1 MDHFIAGP
9 MKKFGNAVAVLA
21 VLLPVWTTAEAGTAS
36 TGYDP
41 QTVQAIAVTRQGL
54 ADTVAYLDARRHLFP
69 PDGQGEADF
78 PGRNGRLALWQ
89 DWQGFL
95 DRILALDRLAGETF
109 AAYRAADGDARKAAF
124 RVAYAAFLAQ
134 YREALDFIAVAE
146 RNPAMHTVLNEVV
159 PELGLPER
167 TYARLKYRFLNVLR
181 GAEFARLDVIYSLYG
196 ADPELPLTP
205 GLEADRQALWQA
217 GQGAGPKLTAENALR
232 IVQDAALAS
241 WFPVQKNV
249 SEWMGDTRVWRPQ
262 TSLISQTQLA
272 ELQPQLKPGDVLL
285 VRREWF
291 LSNVGLPGFWPHAAL
306 YVGTPA
312 ERAAFFDD
320 PAVRAW
326 VRAAGEDSGDLEA
339 LLHKRSPQA
348 AQTAGA
354 PFEDGHVPRVVEA
367 ISEGVS
373 FTSLEHAGG
382 GDSLVVLRPRLPK
395 TARARAIVR
404 AFHYAGRP
412 YDFDFDFRTDASLVC
427 TELVAKAYEGD
438 DDLPGLSFPV
448 VEVLGRPVTPANL
461 IARQFD
467 EDFGGAHQQ
476 FDLVAFL
483 DGQEAAGN
491 AVPAGLDAFRRS
503 WRRPKWHVL
512 VQNTPFANE

>member
-1 MDHFIAGP
+1 
-9 MKKFGNAVAVLA
+9 MKRKLRY
-21 VLLPVWTTAEAGTAS
+21 VLLVLVVQLQSGAAAAATID
-36 TGYDP
+36 YDP
-41 QTVQAIAVTRQGL
+41 QAVQAITVTRQGL
-54 ADTVAYLDARRHLFP
+54 ADTVAYLDARRDLFP
-69 PDGQGEADF
+69 ADGEGKASL

-95 DRILALDRLAGETF
+95 DRILALDRLSVETF
-109 AAYRAADGDARKAAF
+109 TAYRAAGGEARKAAF

-134 YREALDFIAVAE
+134 YRQVLDFIAVAE
-146 RNPAMHTVLNEVV
+146 RNPAMHTMLNEPV

-167 TYARLKYRFLNVLR
+167 TYARLKFRFLNVLR
-181 GAEFARLDVIYSLYG
+181 GAEFARLDVIYGLYG
-196 ADPELPLTP
+196 GDPGLPLTT

-217 GQGAGPKLTAENALR
+217 VQGAGPKLTAENALR
-232 IVQDAALAS
+232 IVQDTALTS

-249 SEWMGDTRVWRPQ
+249 SEWMGDTRVWRSQ
-262 TSLISQTQLA
+262 TSLISQAQLA
-272 ELQPQLKPGDVLL
+272 ALQPQLKPGDVLL

-320 PAVRAW
+320 PAVHAW
-326 VRAAGEDSGDLEA
+326 VRAAGEESGDLEA
-339 LLHKRSPQA
+339 LLRARSPQA
-348 AQTAGA
+348 VKTGSA
-354 PFEDGHVPRVVEA
+354 PLEAGHVPRVVEA

-373 FTSLEHAGG
+373 FTSFEHAAG
-382 GDSLVVLRPRLPK
+382 GDSLVVLRPRLPM
-395 TARARAIVR
+395 TARALAIVR

-412 YDFDFDFRTDASLVC
+412 YDFDFDFRTDSALVC

-438 DDLPGLSFPV
+438 TGLPGLELPS

-467 EDFGGAHQQ
+467 EDYGGEHQQ

-491 AVPAGLDAFRRS
+491 AIPAGLDVFRRS

-512 VQNTPFANE
+512 VQNTPLSGE

>member
-1 MDHFIAGP
+1 MNMATKIPAKLLPALVLLLLSGTT
-9 MKKFGNAVAVLA
+9 AVASA
-21 VLLPVWTTAEAGTAS
+21 AAAD
-36 TGYDP
+36 YDRKN
-41 QTVQAIAVTRQGL
+41 VQAITVTRQGL
-54 ADTVAYLDARRHLFP
+54 EDTVAWLDARRDLFP
-69 PDGQGEADF
+69 ADGEGTSNL

-95 DRILALDRLAGETF
+95 DRILALDRLSGETF
-109 AAYRAADGDARKAAF
+109 AAYRAADGDARPAAF

-134 YREALDFIAVAE
+134 YRQALDFIAVAE
-146 RNPAMHTVLNEVV
+146 RNPAMHTVLNEPV

-167 TYARLKYRFLNVLR
+167 TYARLKFRFLNVLR
-181 GAEFARLDVIYSLYG
+181 GAEFARLDVIYALYG
-196 ADPELPLTP
+196 ADPELPLTA

-217 GQGAGPKLTAENALR
+217 GLDAGPKLTAENALR

-249 SEWMGDTRVWRPQ
+249 SEWMGDTRVWRTQ
-262 TSLISQTQLA
+262 TSLISHAQLA
-272 ELQPQLKPGDVLL
+272 ALQPQLKPGDVLL

-326 VRAAGEDSGDLEA
+326 VRGAGEEGGDLEA
-339 LLHKRSPQA
+339 LLRTRSPQA
-348 AQTAGA
+348 AKTAVA
-354 PFEDGHVPRVVEA
+354 PLEEGHVPRVVEA

-373 FTSLEHAGG
+373 FTSFEHAAG

-395 TARARAIVR
+395 SARARAIVR
-404 AFHYAGRP
+404 AFHYAVRP
-412 YDFDFDFRTDASLVC
+412 YDFDFDFRTDSALVC
-427 TELVAKAYEGD
+427 TELVSKSYEGD
-438 DDLPGLSFPV
+438 GELPGLELPS
-448 VEVLGRPVTPANL
+448 VEMLGRPVTPANL

-491 AVPAGLDAFRRS
+491 AVPAGLDTFRRS
-503 WRRPKWHVL
+503 WRRPKWYVL
-512 VQNTPFANE
+512 VQNTPLSGE

>member
-1 MDHFIAGP
+1 
-9 MKKFGNAVAVLA
+9 
-21 VLLPVWTTAEAGTAS
+21 
-36 TGYDP
+36 
-41 QTVQAIAVTRQGL
+41 
-54 ADTVAYLDARRHLFP
+54 
-69 PDGQGEADF
+69 
-78 PGRNGRLALWQ
+78 
-89 DWQGFL
+89 
-95 DRILALDRLAGETF
+95 
-109 AAYRAADGDARKAAF
+109 
-124 RVAYAAFLAQ
+124 
-134 YREALDFIAVAE
+134 
-146 RNPAMHTVLNEVV
+146 MHTVLNEPV

-167 TYARLKYRFLNVLR
+167 TYARLKFRFLNILR
-181 GAEFARLDVIYSLYG
+181 GAEFARLDVIYGLYG
-196 ADPELPLTP
+196 ADPELLLTP

-262 TSLISQTQLA
+262 TSLISQAQLA
-272 ELQPQLKPGDVLL
+272 ALQPQLKPGDVLL

-312 ERAAFFDD
+312 ERTAYFDD
-320 PAVRAW
+320 PAVHAW

-339 LLHKRSPQA
+339 LLRARSPQA
-348 AQTAGA
+348 VQTASA
-354 PFEDGHVPRVVEA
+354 PLEGGHVPRVVEA

-373 FTSLEHAGG
+373 FTSLEHAAG

-395 TARARAIVR
+395 TSQARAIVR

-412 YDFDFDFRTDASLVC
+412 YDFDFDFRTDSALVC

-438 DDLPGLSFPV
+438 GELPGLNLPS

-467 EDFGGAHQQ
+467 EDYGGAHQQ
-476 FDLVAFL
+476 FDLVVFL

-491 AVPAGLDAFRRS
+491 AVPAGLDTFRRS

-512 VQNTPFANE
+512 VQNTPLSGE

>member
-1 MDHFIAGP
+1 M
-9 MKKFGNAVAVLA
+9 MKRLRGVMLAVAML
-21 VLLPVWTTAEAGTAS
+21 LLPETVTAAPAE
-36 TGYDP
+36 YDP
-41 QTVQAIAVTRQGL
+41 QAVQAITVTRLGL
-54 ADTVAYLDARRHLFP
+54 ADSVAYLDARRDLFP
-69 PDGQGEADF
+69 LAGEEEARF
-78 PGRNGRLALWQ
+78 PGRDARLALWQ

-95 DRILALDRLAGETF
+95 DRILALDRLSGEAF
-109 AAYRAADGDARKAAF
+109 VAYRAADGAARPTTF

-134 YREALDFIAVAE
+134 YRQALDFIAVAE
-146 RNPAMHTVLNEVV
+146 RNPSIHTVLNEAV

-167 TYARLKYRFLNVLR
+167 TYARLKFRFLNILR
-181 GAEFARLDVIYSLYG
+181 GAELARLDVIYGFYG

-217 GQGAGPKLTAENALR
+217 GQGAGPKLTADNALR

-262 TSLISQTQLA
+262 HSLISKARLA
-272 ELQPQLKPGDVLL
+272 DLQPQLKPGDVLL
-285 VRREWF
+285 VRREWY
-291 LSNVGLPGFWPHAAL
+291 LSNIGLPGFWPHAAL

-312 ERAAFFDD
+312 ERAVFFDD

-339 LLHKRSPQA
+339 LLRVRSPQA
-348 AQTAGA
+348 AQTSKAPLEAGHA
-354 PFEDGHVPRVVEA
+354 PRVVEA

-373 FTSLEHAGG
+373 FTSFEHAGD

-395 TARARAIVR
+395 TSLARAIVR

-412 YDFDFDFRTDASLVC
+412 YDFDFDFRTDSALVC
-427 TELVAKAYEGD
+427 TELVSKAYEGD
-438 DDLPGLSFPV
+438 DDLPGLELPS

-467 EDFGGAHQQ
+467 TDYGGASQQ
-476 FDLVAFL
+476 FDMVAFL

-491 AVPAGLDAFRRS
+491 AIPAGLDAFRRS

-512 VQNTPFANE
+512 VQNTPLER

>member
-1 MDHFIAGP
+1 MMNRLRNVITALALFLQFGSVIAA
-9 MKKFGNAVAVLA
+9 NA
-21 VLLPVWTTAEAGTAS
+21 
-36 TGYDP
+36 GYDP
-41 QTVQAIAVTRQGL
+41 QAVQAIAVTRQGL
-54 ADTVAYLDARRHLFP
+54 ADTVAYLDARRDLFP
-69 PDGQGEADF
+69 ADGEGKASL

-95 DRILALDRLAGETF
+95 DRILALDRLSGETF
-109 AAYRAADGDARKAAF
+109 AAYHAADGDERQAAF

-146 RNPAMHTVLNEVV
+146 RNPAMHTVLNEPV

-167 TYARLKYRFLNVLR
+167 TYARLKFRFLNILR
-181 GAEFARLDVIYSLYG
+181 GAEFARLDVIYGLYG

-205 GLEADRQALWQA
+205 GLEADRRALWQA

-262 TSLISQTQLA
+262 TSLVSQAQLA
-272 ELQPQLKPGDVLL
+272 ALQPQLKPGDVLL

-306 YVGTPA
+306 YVGTPE

-339 LLHKRSPQA
+339 LLRARSPQA
-348 AQTAGA
+348 VQTASA
-354 PFEDGHVPRVVEA
+354 PLEAGHVPRVVEA

-373 FTSLEHAGG
+373 FTSLEHAAG
-382 GDSLVVLRPRLPK
+382 GDSLVVLRPRLLK
-395 TARARAIVR
+395 TSRARAIVR

-412 YDFDFDFRTDASLVC
+412 YDFDFDFRTDSALVC

-438 DDLPGLSFPV
+438 GELPGLNLPS

-467 EDFGGAHQQ
+467 EDYGGAHQQ

-491 AVPAGLDAFRRS
+491 AVPAGLDSFRHS

-512 VQNTPFANE
+512 VQNTPLSEE